1 MRVKVRL
8 LGSLR
13 PPNMRGGVEV
23 DLPEGSNLATLIEDI
38 SETYPDVAGAL
49 RSPSGNLMM
58 VNGVE
63 AGNLG
68 GLYTPLSEDSE
79 VVLVPVTHGG

>member
-1 MRVKVRL
+1 MRVRVRL

-13 PPNMRGGVEV
+13 PPDMRGGIEVE
-23 DLPEGSNLATLIEDI
+23 LPEDSSLKTLIEDI
-38 SETYPDVAGAL
+38 SETYPEVAGAL
-49 RSPSGNLMM
+49 RHPSGNLIM

-63 AGNLG
+63 AGNLS
-68 GLYTPLSEDSE
+68 GLATPLGEDSE

>member
-1 MRVKVRL
+1 MRVRVRL

-13 PPNMRGGVEV
+13 PPDMRGGVEV
-23 DLPEGSNLATLIEDI
+23 ELPEGSSLATLIEDI
-38 SETYPDVAGAL
+38 SETYPGVAGAL

-63 AGNLG
+63 AGNIG
-68 GLYTPLSEDSE
+68 GLATPLGENSE